1 MAPGTAIMDTNY
13 LILGAMDNALLH
25 VSGYPPEDKIEERIN
40 FALSHAR
47 LYLFES
53 YDERDEKCAA
63 ANTFNIFCGGGRSRY
78 SL

>member
-1 MAPGTAIMDTNY
+1 
-13 LILGAMDNALLH
+13 MDNALLH
-25 VSGYPPEDKIEERIN
+25 VYGNYPAYKIEERIN

-63 ANTFNIFCGGGRSRY
+63 ANTFDIACGGGGSSY
-78 SL
+78 L